1 MTHWQS
7 ARPYRPAQAALNP
20 VVLLTS
26 LAIAAAVPLLLL
38 ASFVPRPLVLPV
50 LSLTALGCAAVL
62 ALTAY
67 WLRAPRHVE
76 SITLWDL
83 AGGAALIGFAAGM
96 LTGPEQILYFVDQT
110 TMRN

>member
-1 MTHWQS
+1 M
-7 ARPYRPAQAALNP
+7 
-20 VVLLTS
+20 
-26 LAIAAAVPLLLL
+26 LL

-62 ALTAY
+62 ALAAY
-67 WLRAPRHVE
+67 WRRAPRHVD

-96 LTGPEQILYFVDQT
+96 LTGPEQIIYFVDPT
-110 TMRN
+110 LMK

>member
-1 MTHWQS
+1 MTPWQS
-7 ARPYRPAQAALNP
+7 APSYRPARAALSP

-26 LAIAAAVPLLLL
+26 LAVATIVPVMLL

-62 ALTAY
+62 ALAAY
-67 WLRAPRHVE
+67 WRRAPRHVE

-96 LTGPEQILYFVDQT
+96 LTGPEQIIYFVDPT
-110 TMRN
+110 LMK

>member
-67 WLRAPRHVE
+67 WRNAPRHVE